1 MSKGLKLLTQ
11 VIVNPPIV
19 TTIAQFLRKL
29 RSGRQMD
36 SIDALSRS
44 RCNERLLNRMLE
56 NMKLSDNVV

>member
-1 MSKGLKLLTQ
+1 MALNCSVFDK
-11 VIVNPPIV
+11 
-19 TTIAQFLRKL
+19 IAFWQTDEEV
-29 RSGRQMD
+29 D